1 MHRRRFLAAGV
12 ASTALLGGCL
22 EQAQEA
28 QRVIASDDNSEDNDE
43 EPSGDNGGEDDAEEG
58 LRTVVDFEP
67 ASLPENLAV
76 NEDGDVYLGFRQV
89 AGDAVAS
96 VRVLPAA
103 RTTETD
109 LTIEATEEVAE
120 LPAGGGGVTF
130 APDGEALYAVANG
143 EDTNAVY
150 RIPAEGG
157 DPTVVASREEFT
169 DLDAF
174 STDSAFLAD
183 VFVEEDRLLV
193 TDSFGGTIF
202 EIDLDDDGKKDKGA
216 SGEDGEEGSGVSVWS
231 NDPLFDAEGNSFAAN
246 GVAELDGDLLV
257 ANSTKGLVARV
268 PIEDDG
274 EAGSPETY
282 IEDEALGGA
291 DGITV
296 RDEQLYVAVNGQNA
310 VRRVSPSKEITTI
323 AEGDVLDFPSDVIF
337 GSDATEEDLFVANF
351 AVSSPEDGGGPRLL
365 RTSV

>member
-1 MHRRRFLAAGV
+1 M

-28 QRVIASDDNSEDNDE
+28 QRVIENDDGEDSNE
-43 EPSGDNGGEDDAEEG
+43 ETSGDSGGDDGEEGG

-96 VRVLPAA
+96 VRVLPAE
-103 RTTETD
+103 RTDETD

-169 DLDAF
+169 DFDAF
-174 STDSAFLAD
+174 PDGSAFLTD

-193 TDSFGGTIF
+193 NETFGGTIF
-202 EIDLDDDGKKDKGA
+202 EVDLDDDGEKDKGA
-216 SGEDGEEGSGVSVWS
+216 GGEDGEEGSGVSVWS
-231 NDPLFDAEGNSFAAN
+231 NDPLFDAEGDSFAAN

-268 PIEDDG
+268 PVEDDG
-274 EAGSPETY
+274 EAGSPEIY
-282 IEDEALGGA
+282 VEDEALGGA

-296 RDEQLYVAVNGQNA
+296 RDEQLYVAVNGQNTI
-310 VRRVSPSKEITTI
+310 RRVSPSKEITTI
-323 AEGDVLDFPSDVIF
+323 AEGGVLDFPSDVIF